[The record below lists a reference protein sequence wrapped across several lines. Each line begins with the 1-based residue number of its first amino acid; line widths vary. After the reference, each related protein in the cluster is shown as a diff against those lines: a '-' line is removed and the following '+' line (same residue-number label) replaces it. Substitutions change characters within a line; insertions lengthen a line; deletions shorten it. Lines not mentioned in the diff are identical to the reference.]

1 MQKNKNFIDIIMPN
15 YNKGEYIEEAIQS
28 VIKQSYKQWN
38 LYVIDDFSND
48 FSKKVLKKFKKNKKI
63 KVIFLKKN
71 RGPSFCRNMGISL
84 SKSPFI
90 SFLDSDDYWP
100 KNKLLLQLDFMIKKK
115 INFTYTDYISFFKEN
130 KKKFLKSTN
139 IQNELNLKTFVRNSS
154 INTSTMI
161 LKKEIIKNIKF
172 KNLKKH
178 EDYIFKCEIFRKNR
192 NLVAKKFKNTYAFYR
207 ILKNSR
213 SRDRL
218 KSLYYMW
225 MYNRK
230 FNKFSLVDNILSIF
244 FISINSIKKYGFRLG
259 V

>member
-15 YNKGEYIEEAIQS
+15 YNKVEYIEEAIQS
-28 VIKQSYKQWN
+28 VIKQSYKHWN
-38 LYVIDDFSND
+38 LYIIDDFSND
-48 FSKKVLKKFKKNKKI
+48 LSKKVLKKFKKNKKI
-63 KVIFLKKN
+63 KVFFLKKN

-100 KNKLLLQLDFMIKKK
+100 KNKLLLQLDYMIKKN
-115 INFTYTDYISFFKEN
+115 ISFTYTDYISFFKEN
-130 KKKFLKSTN
+130 KKKFFKPTN

-161 LKKEIIKNIKF
+161 LKKEIIKNTKF

-178 EDYIFKCEIFRKNR
+178 EDYIFKCEIFRKNK
-192 NLVAKKFKNTYAFYR
+192 NLLAKKFKNTYAFYR

-213 SRDRL
+213 SRDKL
-218 KSLYYMW
+218 KSVYYMW
-225 MYNRK
+225 VYNRK
-230 FNKFSLVDNILSIF
+230 FNKFTFVDNILSIF

>member
-1 MQKNKNFIDIIMPN
+1 MKKKAFFVDIIMPN
-15 YNKGEYIEEAIQS
+15 FNKGHYLEEAIQS
-28 VIKQSYKQWN
+28 VIEQSHKYWN
-38 LYVIDDFSND
+38 LYIIDDFSSD
-48 FSKKVLKKFKKNKKI
+48 TSKKILKNFKKNKKI
-63 KVIFLKKN
+63 KIVYLRKN
-71 RGPSFCRNMGISL
+71 RGPSFCRNLGVSL

-100 KNKLLLQLDFMIKKK
+100 KNKLSSQLNYMIKKDVS
-115 INFTYTDYISFFKEN
+115 FTYTDYTSFFKDR
-130 KKKFLKSTN
+130 KKKILKITN
-139 IQNELNLKTFVRNSS
+139 IQNEFNFKTFVRNSS

-178 EDYIFKCEIFRKNR
+178 EDYIFKCEIFRKNK
-192 NLVAKKFKNTYAFYR
+192 NLLAKKFKNTYAFYR

-218 KSLYYMW
+218 KSVYYMYV
-225 MYNRK
+225 YNRK
-230 FNKFSLVDNILSIF
+230 FNKFSFVDNILSIF
-244 FISINSIKKYGFRLG
+244 FISINSIKKYGFKLG

>member
-15 YNKGEYIEEAIQS
+15 YNKGAYIEEAIQS
-28 VIKQSYKQWN
+28 VIKQSYKYWK
-38 LYVIDDFSND
+38 LYIIDDFSND
-48 FSKKVLKKFKKNKKI
+48 FSRKVLKKFKKNKKI
-63 KVIFLKKN
+63 KVILLKKN
-71 RGPSFCRNMGISL
+71 KGPSFCRNMGISL

-100 KNKLLLQLDFMIKKK
+100 KNKLLLQLNFMIKKK

-192 NLVAKKFKNTYAFYR
+192 NLLAKKFKNTYAFYR

-218 KSLYYMW
+218 KSVYYMW
-225 MYNRK
+225 VYNKK
-230 FNKFSLVDNILSIF
+230 FNKFSFIDNILSIF
-244 FISINSIKKYGFRLG
+244 FISFNSIKKYGLRLG

>member
-48 FSKKVLKKFKKNKKI
+48 FSKKVLKKFRKNKKI